1 MLHFAYG
8 SNMDPA
14 SMRRRCPTAVAM
26 GRARLNDWRFIVTR
40 DGYASIVRAPGAV
53 VHGVLW
59 RLGPRDLA
67 AINAYETG
75 RYVPSLRTAF
85 RIARLFDKKIGEVFL
100 LDPPETDPTTFHELG
115 RTS

>member
-1 MLHFAYG
+1 MRTVLH
-8 SNMDPA
+8 
-14 SMRRRCPTAVAM
+14 VL
-26 GRARLNDWRFIVTR
+26 RAERKWTQAKLAQKV
-40 DGYASIVRAPGAV
+40 
-53 VHGVLW
+53 GVS
-59 RLGPRDLA
+59 RA